1 MNRLAIISQKD
12 TETIRTLFAKEVTS
26 PVQIEFYTQKESE
39 PDCEYCKETGEL
51 LSEIAALSPQILLNV
66 HDETTELVPS
76 FELKG
81 KNQGR
86 VRYFGFPGGFE
97 FTSLIQDLVDVAKGV
112 TSLSATTKAQLAGLT
127 KPVHLQV
134 FVTPT

>member
-12 TETIRTLFAKEVTS
+12 ADAIRTLFAREVTD
-26 PVQIEFYTQKESE
+26 PVQIELFTQKESE
-39 PDCEYCKETGEL
+39 PGCEYCKETGEL
-51 LSEIAALSPQILLNV
+51 LGELAALSPQIQLVV
-66 HDETTELVPS
+66 HDETTEPVPS

-81 KNQGR
+81 KNRGR
-86 VRYFGFPGGFE
+86 VRYFGFPGGYE
-97 FTSLIQDLVDVAKGV
+97 FTSLIQDIVDVAKGV
-112 TSLSATTKAQLAGLT
+112 TSLSATTKAQLAQLT